1 MVQHFADRPVK
12 IGRDVLSL
20 IEFVIFCFG
29 FENCLFSGNF
39 SFIGQDVIAPEGK
52 TFDTAGGEFLHGEGI
67 FPLYQIF
74 DIIKG
79 S

>member
-1 MVQHFADRPVK
+1 MVQHLADRPVK

-39 SFIGQDVIAPEGK
+39 SFIGQNVIAPVRSK
-52 TFDTAGGEFLHGEGI
+52 TG
-67 FPLYQIF
+67 P
-74 DIIKG
+74 
-79 S
+79 